1 MDDMLEI
8 DINNLSELQ
17 QNVHTIDVFNVSK
30 FMSSTRKE
38 S

>member
-17 QNVHTIDVFNVSK
+17 QNVHAIDVYNVSK
-30 FMSSTRKE
+30 TQKQ
-38 S
+38 